1 MIVLS
6 SVENVKIERTVKSFT
21 ETSWKKKGP
30 FGKNPGK
37 RTVSRKT
44 AFNFLFYCATV
55 SVEN

>member
-6 SVENVKIERTVKSFT
+6 SVENLKIERTVKSFT
-21 ETSWKKKGP
+21 ETGWKKKGP
-30 FGKNPGK
+30 FGQKQGK
-37 RTVSRKT
+37 RTVSSKT